1 MFSTPPSPPNCQRES
16 AVPPVMI
23 IKVWSS
29 EDTLSR
35 LEQLGLVHTMGS
47 QLADQ

>member
-16 AVPPVMI
+16 AVPSLMI
-23 IKVWSS
+23 IKAWSL
-29 EDTLSR
+29 EDTHSR
-35 LEQLGLVHTMGS
+35 LEQLGLAPAVGS

>member
-1 MFSTPPSPPNCQRES
+1 
-16 AVPPVMI
+16 MI
-23 IKVWSS
+23 IKAWSL
-29 EDTLSR
+29 EDTHSR

>member
-1 MFSTPPSPPNCQRES
+1 
-16 AVPPVMI
+16 MI

-29 EDTLSR
+29 LDTLSR
-35 LEQLGLVHTMGS
+35 LEQLGLVPDVGS